1 MASTFV
7 FVHGGFGSP
16 AELAPAVPFLEAHGH
31 HVINVDLPC
40 ERAQSTLDDYA
51 DAVVQAMAGT
61 AGPHVIVGHSVGG
74 ATIAL
79 AASRVRADRL
89 VFVAALVPEP
99 GKSIYETIG
108 PATRAAMEHVT
119 IDHGDGT
126 RSFDFDLL
134 SALAPPEEREAYLN
148 FLRATQRR
156 QGWLAI
162 TQPWPGTGIPD
173 IPRNYIL
180 CTEDTIIPPAQQR
193 IFAAALGV
201 TPIEIDSVHSVFSA
215 KPRELADI
223 LASLAA

>member
-1 MASTFV
+1 MPATFI

-16 AELAPAVPFLEAHGH
+16 GELAPAIPFLEARGH
-31 HVINVDLPC
+31 RVINVDLPC

-51 DAVVQAMAGT
+51 QAVLQAMAGT
-61 AGPHVIVGHSVGG
+61 TGPRIIVGHSVGG
-74 ATIAL
+74 ATIPL
-79 AASRVRADRL
+79 AAARVPVDRL

-126 RSFDFDLL
+126 RSFDFDAL
-134 SALAPPEEREAYLN
+134 STLAPPEEREAYLN

-162 TQPWPGTGIPD
+162 TQPWPGASIPD
-173 IPRNYIL
+173 VPRNYIL
-180 CTEDTIIPPAQQR
+180 CTEDAVIPPERQR
-193 IFAAALGV
+193 VFAAALGV
-201 TPIEIDSVHSVFSA
+201 APIEIASVHSVFSA
-215 KPRELADI
+215 KPQELASI
-223 LASLAA
+223 LASLVT